1 MNKSASQLHPNIMAA
16 VPMLEGIVKLF
27 HPYVEGAIHD
37 LIEGK
42 VVALYN
48 NISRRNIGDQSP
60 VTELGVDIKD
70 FPDVFEPYYKTNW
83 DGRQLKCT
91 SVTIRDNTGT
101 PIGLVCINFD
111 TSVFQNIG
119 NHIETLLQTQSTSL
133 NPVEQF
139 AENWQQQVSGF
150 MDSYARRYNVALS
163 AMTKDEKAALVCE
176 MYDHALFNYR
186 DAASYIAQQLNVS
199 RTTIYNYLKKGEKQ

>member
-1 MNKSASQLHPNIMAA
+1 MNKSESQLHPNIVAV
-16 VPMLEGIVKLF
+16 VPMLEGVVKLF

-37 LIEGK
+37 LKQGK
-42 VVALYN
+42 VIAIYN
-48 NISRRNIGDQSP
+48 NISRRHVGDQSP

-101 PIGLVCINFD
+101 PIGLVCMNFD
-111 TSVFQNIG
+111 ASVFQNIG
-119 NHIETLLQTQSTSL
+119 QHIETLLQTKPTGL
-133 NPVEQF
+133 NPVERF
-139 AENWQQQVSGF
+139 ADNWQQQVSAF
-150 MDSYARRYNVALS
+150 MDTYARTHNVAIRT
-163 AMTKDEKAALVCE
+163 MTKDQKAALVCD

-186 DAASYIAQQLNVS
+186 DAASYIAQQLDVS
-199 RTTIYNYLKKGEKQ
+199 RTTIYNYLKKGEK